1 MSYKIVGD
9 SSCEYTESL
18 RNDPCFVRVPLGLE
32 VGDYR
37 IMDDETFNQAEFLAQ
52 VAASPVCPKS
62 SCPSP
67 ERFMNAYDCDADM
80 VFSVTLSSKLSGSY
94 NSAVLGAELFKEENE
109 EKNIL
114 AVDSKS
120 AVCGESEVAEKLQEL
135 CRAGLSFDEIT
146 KQITDFVNNM
156 NTYFV
161 LDNLDTLRK
170 NGRLSG
176 VKALVATTLSIKPIM
191 GSDDGSIVQKGQAMG
206 IKKALSRM
214 TDYVVSE
221 ATDSEQKIA
230 YVAHVNCPDRA
241 EFCKNLLSEKG
252 TFKDIRITAASGL
265 SSMYAN
271 DGGIIVAV

>member
-9 SSCEYTESL
+9 SSCEYTEAL

-37 IMDDETFNQAEFLAQ
+37 IIDDETFNQAEFLAQ
-52 VAASPVCPKS
+52 IAASPVCAKS

-80 VFSVTLSSKLSGSY
+80 VFAITLSSKLSGSY
-94 NSAVLGAELFKEENE
+94 NSAVLGAELYHEDHGDKKIF
-109 EKNIL
+109 
-114 AVDSKS
+114 VCDSKS
-120 AVCGESEVAEKLQEL
+120 AGCGQTRIAEKIQEL
-135 CRAGLSFDEIT
+135 CHDGLPFDEIK
-146 KQITDFVNNM
+146 KQILDFVDKM

-161 LDNLDTLRK
+161 LDNLETLRK

-191 GSDDGSIVQKGQAMG
+191 GSDNGSIIQKGQAIG

-214 TDYVVSE
+214 TDYIVSE
-221 ATDSEQKIA
+221 AVDAEDKIL
-230 YVAHVNCPDRA
+230 YISHVNCPDRA
-241 EFCKNLLSEKG
+241 EFCKKLLAEKG
-252 TFKDIRITAASGL
+252 KFKDIRITGTSGL
-265 SSMYAN
+265 CSMYAN
-271 DGGIIVAV
+271 DGGIIIAV